1 MCLIGLYN
9 KCMIVNKG
17 LVVRLYPG
25 EDMVNVLNQNIGNA
39 RFTWNQLLGE
49 YQKTYKLF
57 KQNGYTRLKC
67 NRTTFNTMLNMLKKK
82 L

>member
-1 MCLIGLYN
+1 MFLI
-9 KCMIVNKG
+9 
-17 LVVRLYPG
+17 R
-25 EDMVNVLNQNIGNA
+25 NIGNA

-67 NRTTFNTMLNMLKKK
+67 NMTTFNTMLNMLKKAMTFSIAVS
-82 L
+82 LVVCSRFIVIY